1 MTRARHP
8 YLLAAAASILLA
20 ALWAA
25 PLWAG
30 QGATA
35 PSAPAAPTGSP
46 EGDFTLALVK
56 ALGGLALVLALVV
69 GLYVLSRRFFPGAPA
84 LGGGNLKVRGRMAL
98 GARKQVVLLEVAGK
112 VLVLGVSQD
121 RINLLTTL
129 DDADS
134 LQRPATPA
142 GGGFRRAFKKAA
154 ARQEEGS

>member
-1 MTRARHP
+1 MNRARHP

-20 ALWAA
+20 AWWAA

-30 QGATA
+30 QGTT
-35 PSAPAAPTGSP
+35 APAAPAGSP

-69 GLYVLSRRFFPGAPA
+69 GLYVLSRRFFPGAPS

-134 LQRPATPA
+134 LQRPAPPA